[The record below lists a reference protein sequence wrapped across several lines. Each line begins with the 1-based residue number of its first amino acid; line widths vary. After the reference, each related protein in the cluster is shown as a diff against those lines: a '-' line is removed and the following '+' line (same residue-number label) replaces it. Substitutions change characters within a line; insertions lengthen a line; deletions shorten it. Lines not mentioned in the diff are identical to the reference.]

1 MCGRYSLVFIDDL
14 GNRFRVFNPMI
25 GSRSRF
31 NIAPGNEMPVIIHQ
45 EKNELVMMKWGLVP
59 HWTQDITL
67 AQRPINARAETLS
80 EKPSFKELLQ
90 NRRCLVPAS
99 GFFEWKKEGK
109 KTIPFY
115 IHLPNTPLFAFAGL
129 YDQWA
134 GSDGNLIRTYTIVT
148 TAPNELVAK
157 VHNRMPS
164 ILLPEH
170 EDRWLSKTPLN
181 AEALKEIL
189 APFPAENMSM
199 YPISSLVNTPDVDDE
214 RIIRPLNSLTDTLA
228 YY

>member
-31 NIAPGNEMPVIIHQ
+31 NIAPGNEMPVIIHE

-59 HWTQDITL
+59 HWTQDITT

-109 KTIPFY
+109 KKIPFY
-115 IHLPNTPLFAFAGL
+115 IHLPKTPLFAFAGL

-134 GSDGNLIRTYTIVT
+134 GSRR
-148 TAPNELVAK
+148 K
-157 VHNRMPS
+157 
-164 ILLPEH
+164 
-170 EDRWLSKTPLN
+170 
-181 AEALKEIL
+181 
-189 APFPAENMSM
+189 
-199 YPISSLVNTPDVDDE
+199 SSLYVYDNYHRTQRTCCKNPQPYAID
-214 RIIRPLNSLTDTLA
+214 SLART
-228 YY
+228 

>member
-45 EKNELVMMKWGLVP
+45 EKNVLVMMKWGLVP

-148 TAPNELVAK
+148 TPPNELVAK

-181 AEALKEIL
+181 AEALNEIL

-214 RIIRPLNSLTDTLA
+214 RIIRPLNYLTDTLA